1 MITWFDA
8 LLVTLWA
15 AMTALGVRRGLA
27 GLVWGLGGVA
37 ACFLANML
45 ARGAVAAGLLALGL
59 GLGVAL
65 AARRLVP
72 EPASRPWHPLAGALG
87 GAALGGVLVAT
98 LALGF
103 PLEVRVGPQGREG
116 VYPAPHL
123 PPSLYAA
130 VRGSTV
136 KEGLMDVWR
145 SGTAL
150 RTLLVPDQTHGV
162 R

>member
-15 AMTALGVRRGLA
+15 AMTALGARRGLA

-37 ACFLANML
+37 ACFLANVL
-45 ARGAVAAGLLALGL
+45 GGGPIVAAPLALGL
-59 GLGVAL
+59 GVAVAL

-72 EPASRPWHPLAGALG
+72 GHAARPWHPLAGALG
-87 GAALGGVLVAT
+87 GGVLGGVLVAT

-130 VRGSTV
+130 VRQSV
-136 KEGLMDVWR
+136 LKDSLMNVWHA
-145 SGTAL
+145 GPAL
-150 RTLLVPDQTHGV
+150 RTLLVPDQTRGA

>member
-15 AMTALGVRRGLA
+15 AMTALGARRGLA

-45 ARGAVAAGLLALGL
+45 GRGAVVAALLALGL
-59 GLGVAL
+59 GVGVAL
-65 AARRLVP
+65 AARRLVS
-72 EPASRPWHPLAGALG
+72 EGAARPWHPFAGALG
-87 GAALGGVLVAT
+87 GAALGGVLVAA

-116 VYPAPHL
+116 VYPATTL
-123 PPSLYAA
+123 PPALYEA
-130 VRGSTV
+130 VRGSTL
-136 KEGLMDVWR
+136 KDGLMNVWHA
-145 SGTAL
+145 GPAL
-150 RTLLVPDQTHGV
+150 RTLLVPDQARGG